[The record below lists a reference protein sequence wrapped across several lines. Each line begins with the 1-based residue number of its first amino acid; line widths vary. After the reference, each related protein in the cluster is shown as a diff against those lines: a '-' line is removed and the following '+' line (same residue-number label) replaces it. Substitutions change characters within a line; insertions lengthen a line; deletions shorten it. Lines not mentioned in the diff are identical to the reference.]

1 MSERPATDAEHL
13 GRILD
18 AAHEARH
25 IVEGHTEQSFAEN
38 RVLQLAL
45 QKLIQN
51 IGEAA
56 SHLSSQ
62 FGREHDHIPLSM
74 MTGMR
79 HRLVHAFH
87 AVDNAVVWNTA
98 AIDIPDLIAEL
109 QRILDDE

>member
-1 MSERPATDAEHL
+1 MRERPATDADHL
-13 GRILD
+13 GRILE
-18 AAHEARH
+18 AAQEARH
-25 IVEGHTEQSFAEN
+25 IVEGHTEHSFSEN

-62 FGREHDHIPLSM
+62 LRREHDHIPWSM

-87 AVDNAVVWNTA
+87 AVDNAVVWDTVVIDVPHLNT
-98 AIDIPDLIAEL
+98 EL
-109 QRILDDE
+109 QRILEDN

>member
-1 MSERPATDAEHL
+1 MTEAHRL
-13 GRILD
+13 GQILE
-18 AAHEARH
+18 AAQEARH
-25 IVEGHTEQSFAEN
+25 IVEGQTEQSFSEN

-62 FGREHDHIPLSM
+62 FRREHEHIPWAK

-79 HRLVHAFH
+79 HRLVHEFH
-87 AVDNAVVWNTA
+87 AVDNAVVWDTV
-98 AIDIPDLIAEL
+98 AIDVPHLITEL
-109 QRILDDE
+109 HRILEAN

>member
-1 MSERPATDAEHL
+1 MRERPATDADHL
-13 GRILD
+13 GRILE
-18 AAHEARH
+18 AAQEARH
-25 IVEGHTEQSFAEN
+25 IVEGHSEQCFSEN

-62 FGREHDHIPLSM
+62 FRREHDHIPWSK

-87 AVDNAVVWNTA
+87 AVDNAVVWDTA
-98 AIDIPDLIAEL
+98 NDSIPPLIVEL
-109 QRILDDE
+109 QRILEDN

>member
-1 MSERPATDAEHL
+1 MGEFLR
-13 GRILD
+13 RRKI
-18 AAHEARH
+18 ARH
-25 IVEGHTEQSFAEN
+25 IVEGHTEQSFSEN

-62 FGREHDHIPLSM
+62 FRREHDHIPWSM
-74 MTGMR
+74 MTGLR

-87 AVDNAVVWNTA
+87 AVDNAVVWDTV
-98 AIDIPDLIAEL
+98 AIDVPRLITEL
-109 QRILDDE
+109 QRILEDDCCDASK

>member
-1 MSERPATDAEHL
+1 MRERPATNADQL
-13 GRILD
+13 GRMLE
-18 AAHEARH
+18 AAQEARH

-56 SHLSSQ
+56 SQLSSQ
-62 FGREHDHIPLSM
+62 FRREHDHIPWSM

-87 AVDNAVVWNTA
+87 AVDNAVVWDTV
-98 AIDIPDLIAEL
+98 AIDIPSLIAEL
-109 QRILDDE
+109 QRILDDD

>member
-1 MSERPATDAEHL
+1 MRERPATDAQHL
-13 GRILD
+13 GRILE
-18 AAHEARH
+18 AAQEARH
-25 IVEGHTEQSFAEN
+25 IVEGHTEQSFSEN

-62 FGREHDHIPLSM
+62 FRREHDHIPWSM

-87 AVDNAVVWNTA
+87 AVDNAVVWDTV
-98 AIDIPDLIAEL
+98 AIAIPDLIAEL